1 MLDIVLY
8 GLPAAAVFLLAGAW
22 ICRRLTAW
30 GEADWGSRWLNCLD
44 GLNRLFCRHYH
55 RLRTEPLPLPETGPA
70 LVVANHVSG
79 LDPLLLIAAS
89 KRPLR
94 FIIASEQY
102 HRFGLHWLFK
112 AVGCIPVDRKGRPE
126 RAFRAAL
133 RALEQ
138 GEVVALFPHGKIHL
152 DSHPPRPLKPG
163 FVRMAQLADCPIY
176 PVRIEGVRGEG
187 LVATSALLRSRAR
200 LTGHPPVFC
209 HDHPEGD
216 CLDSVAARLNPG
228 S

>member
-1 MLDIVLY
+1 MLDITIY
-8 GLPAAAVFLLAGAW
+8 WLLATAAILIVVVRG
-22 ICRRLTAW
+22 CRWLTRRN
-30 GEADWGSRWLNCLD
+30 EADWGARWLNCLD
-44 GLNRLFCRHYH
+44 GLNRFFCRHYH
-55 RLRTEPLPLPETGPA
+55 RLSADHLPLPETGPA
-70 LVVANHVSG
+70 LVVSNHVSG

-89 KRPLR
+89 RRPLR
-94 FIIASEQY
+94 FIIAAEQY

-133 RALEQ
+133 RALER
-138 GEVVALFPHGKIHL
+138 GEVVALFPHGAIHL

-163 FVRMAQLADCPIY
+163 FVRMARLADCPIY

-187 LVATSALLRSRAR
+187 LVVTSALIRSRAR

-209 HDHPEGD
+209 HEHPAGD
-216 CLDSVAARLNPG
+216 CLDSVATRLTPG